1 MVKYGAFDREI
12 KKYPEN
18 PSVGTDQP
26 AQTCDRPQTRMD
38 GPTTRARSREE
49 RLLAELAQKGQQH
62 YQ

>member
-26 AQTCDRPQTRMD
+26 AQTAHADPHGWTDLQGSIHSSITH
-38 GPTTRARSREE
+38 E
-49 RLLAELAQKGQQH
+49 
-62 YQ
+62 